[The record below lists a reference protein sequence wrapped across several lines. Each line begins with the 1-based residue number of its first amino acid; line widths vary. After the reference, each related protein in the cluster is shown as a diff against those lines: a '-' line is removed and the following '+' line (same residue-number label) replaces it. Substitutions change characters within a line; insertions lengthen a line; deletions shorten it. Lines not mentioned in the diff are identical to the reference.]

1 MCFSSC
7 YFLYIKGNSL
17 SLPTFSLIQ
26 SISVVLSKYC
36 SFMYY
41 DLHPMIIRRPPGSW
55 HSSINLWIL
64 KMLCRPKDKRQTFVG
79 GLFCFSQKCPS
90 SFRLV
95 SSSTSLC
102 CVRESLSPSSSLVV
116 SMVYISS
123 PVVIRPLSTCVELPI
138 YSFIRLLSSSLA
150 LFRG

>member
-41 DLHPMIIRRPPGSW
+41 DLHPMIIRRLPGSYTVASTYG
-55 HSSINLWIL
+55 SS
-64 KMLCRPKDKRQTFVG
+64 R
-79 GLFCFSQKCPS
+79 
-90 SFRLV
+90 
-95 SSSTSLC
+95 C
-102 CVRESLSPSSSLVV
+102 CVGQGTRSKRLSEAYSVSHKNVLLPSGWSPNPHRYVVSENLSLSSSLVV